1 MSDSWVSDLGLN
13 LVAEGI
19 GALVTIFFLNELV
32 KREEQER
39 RRREAPVWAALR
51 SVLADTLES
60 MAAAWTPILPPKD
73 RAKHPPFS
81 LAPRLKE
88 ELEIGN
94 LLWPFKGAERPS
106 SADVSRIAKR
116 FLGEA
121 SALIALRAMFPN
133 LDDFAEHFVDLATSV
148 DTLRK
153 NAQALERFTEGQS
166 GEQRTKNLYF
176 AENAVVTHA
185 WNVFVFTAKISAQ
198 IPEELPDSPTWWAPH
213 PSQASCGDTQCASS
227 FSVVKMDRFLRHSE
241 PQ

>member
-1 MSDSWVSDLGLN
+1 
-13 LVAEGI
+13 
-19 GALVTIFFLNELV
+19 
-32 KREEQER
+32 
-39 RRREAPVWAALR
+39 
-51 SVLADTLES
+51 
-60 MAAAWTPILPPKD
+60 MAAAWTPILPPED

-106 SADVSRIAKR
+106 SEDVSRIAKR

-153 NAQALERFTEGQS
+153 NAQALER
-166 GEQRTKNLYF
+166 TKNLYS

-198 IPEELPDSPTWWAPH
+198 IPEELPDSPTWWELAASQPGKLWRYAMRKFFH
-213 PSQASCGDTQCASS
+213 RSEDGQVPSA
-227 FSVVKMDRFLRHSE
+227 
-241 PQ
+241 